1 MEQERG
7 QDTRGGAPRA
17 RWTLADL
24 AQAMGSRF
32 DAGAAGLAVGGVSTD
47 TRTLRPGDLF
57 VALRGPNFDGARF
70 IPAAIERGAAAVVVA
85 EGTVAAAGATPVLEV
100 ACTRRALG
108 DLGRWVRS
116 SRSLEVVGITGSCGK
131 TSTKEILYTLLR
143 GAGLRA
149 SASPASFNNDIGVP
163 HTLLACPQDA
173 QVLVAE
179 LGTNGRG
186 EIAHLAR
193 LARPTG
199 AIVTNVGASHLEGLG
214 DEDGVASE
222 KAALPAALP
231 EGGFC
236 VLNADC
242 PRTAAM
248 ASATRARVHRF
259 AVRASAS
266 ASPAGE
272 ETGEECAPD
281 LMASDLTF
289 KAGGTSFTLS
299 GSMVGEPGEERRVS
313 IPLLGRHQVQNVLA
327 ALTAGRALGVSL
339 DALLASLP
347 DLAPVAGRGVRSEAR
362 GLALLDETYNAN
374 PTSTVAALRALAAA
388 PAAGRRVAVLGRM
401 HELGA
406 RSAAL
411 HAEVGA
417 AAAEAG
423 VDLLVTVGADELA
436 SGAREAGLPERAL
449 ARFSSL
455 EAAAAGL
462 EAVLHAGDLVLLKG
476 SRAAGL
482 DALVR
487 LLEQSAEKPSGEPA
501 LA

>member
-1 MEQERG
+1 
-7 QDTRGGAPRA
+7 
-17 RWTLADL
+17 
-24 AQAMGSRF
+24 
-32 DAGAAGLAVGGVSTD
+32 
-47 TRTLRPGDLF
+47 
-57 VALRGPNFDGARF
+57 
-70 IPAAIERGAAAVVVA
+70 
-85 EGTVAAAGATPVLEV
+85 
-100 ACTRRALG
+100 
-108 DLGRWVRS
+108 
-116 SRSLEVVGITGSCGK
+116 
-131 TSTKEILYTLLR
+131 
-143 GAGLRA
+143 
-149 SASPASFNNDIGVP
+149 
-163 HTLLACPQDA
+163 
-173 QVLVAE
+173 
-179 LGTNGRG
+179 
-186 EIAHLAR
+186 
-193 LARPTG
+193 
-199 AIVTNVGASHLEGLG
+199 VGASHLEGLG

>member
-1 MEQERG
+1 MKQERG
-7 QDTRGGAPRA
+7 QDTHGGAPRA

-24 AQAMGSRF
+24 AQAMGSRLE
-32 DAGAAGLAVGGVSTD
+32 AGAAGLAVGGVSTD

-57 VALRGPNFDGARF
+57 VALSGPNFDGARF
-70 IPAAIERGAAAVVVA
+70 IPAAVERGAVAVVVP
-85 EGTVAAAGATPVLEV
+85 EGTAAAAGAAPVLEV

-116 SRSLEVVGITGSCGK
+116 TRSLEVVGITGSCGK
-131 TSTKEILYTLLR
+131 TSTKEILHVLLR

-163 HTLLACPQDA
+163 HTLLACPEDA

-222 KAALPAALP
+222 KAALPASLP

-248 ASATRARVHRF
+248 ASVTRARVHRF
-259 AVRASAS
+259 AVRAA
-266 ASPAGE
+266 AAGE
-272 ETGEECAPD
+272 EAGGECAPD
-281 LMASDLTF
+281 LVASDLTF
-289 KAGGTSFTLS
+289 EASGTSFTLS
-299 GSMVGEPGEERRVS
+299 GAMVGEPGEEQRVS

-339 DALLASLP
+339 EALLAGLP

-374 PTSTVAALRALAAA
+374 PTSTVAALWALAAA

-401 HELGA
+401 HELGE

-417 AAAEAG
+417 AVAAAG
-423 VDLLVTVGADELA
+423 VDLLITVGADEVA
-436 SGAREAGLPERAL
+436 SGAREAGLAERAL
-449 ARFSSL
+449 VRFADR

-487 LLEQSAEKPSGEPA
+487 LLQQSSPQPSGEPA

>member
-7 QDTRGGAPRA
+7 DDGRGQGALG

-24 AQAMGSRF
+24 AEAMGTRLEAG
-32 DAGAAGLAVGGVSTD
+32 DAELAVGGVSTD

-57 VALRGPNFDGARF
+57 VALSGPHFDGARF
-70 IPAAIERGAAAVVVA
+70 VQAAVERGAAAVVVP
-85 EGTVAAAGATPVLEV
+85 EGGRAGLGAVAAPVLEV
-100 ACTRRALG
+100 GCTRRALG

-116 SRSLEVVGITGSCGK
+116 TRSLEVVGITGSCGK
-131 TSTKEILYTLLR
+131 TSTKEVLHTLLR

-149 SASPASFNNDIGVP
+149 AASPASFNNDIGVP
-163 HTLLACPQDA
+163 HTLLACPEDA

-199 AIVTNVGASHLEGLG
+199 AIVTNVGASHLEGLV
-214 DEDGVASE
+214 DEDGVAAE

-248 ASATRARVHRF
+248 AELTRARVHRF
-259 AVRASAS
+259 ALRGAAVEPASAG
-266 ASPAGE
+266 PE
-272 ETGEECAPD
+272 EEVPD
-281 LMASDLTF
+281 LVASGLTF
-289 KAGGTSFTLS
+289 EASGTSFVLS
-299 GSMVGEPGEERRVS
+299 GPMVGEPGEERRVS

-339 DALLASLP
+339 DALVASLP
-347 DLAPVAGRGVRSEAR
+347 DLEPVAGRGVRSEAG

-401 HELGA
+401 HELGE

-417 AAAEAG
+417 AAAAAG
-423 VDLLVTVGADELA
+423 VDLLITVGADEVA
-436 SGAREAGLPERAL
+436 SGARAEGLPERAL
-449 ARFSSL
+449 VRFADL
-455 EAAAAGL
+455 EAASAGL

-487 LLEQSAEKPSGEPA
+487 LLQRSADQPSGEPA